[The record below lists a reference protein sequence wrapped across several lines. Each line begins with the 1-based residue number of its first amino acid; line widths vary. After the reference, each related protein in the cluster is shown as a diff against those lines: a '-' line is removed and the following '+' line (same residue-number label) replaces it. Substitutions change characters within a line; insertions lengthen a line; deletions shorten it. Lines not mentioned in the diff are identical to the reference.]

1 MNSRQRFLETMC
13 GGKPDHP
20 PLFMEGIRAEV
31 LRAWRTQGLPAH
43 RRLESLFHYD
53 AFEELSPEI
62 YPIPEISDW
71 SDKQMVL
78 KQLRQR
84 LDPDDPRRLPAGWS
98 GKLRGW
104 KNRQHPLFL
113 RIHQGILQ
121 SLGVQEWRRF
131 EEALLL
137 LVDDPEFV
145 RTVLGIQASFAAA
158 LAANLLRE
166 VDIDAVIFSEPIA
179 GMSGALISPHMYRQF
194 ALRSYTTIFDVLER
208 FEVPVVI
215 WRSYANPS
223 NLIPEIVRSRF
234 TAVWACETNPEV
246 IDYQRLRE
254 KFGPEIG
261 LIGGIDTD
269 VLRLGPGE
277 IRRAVEKVLPLIEQ
291 GRFIPLADG
300 RVREGIPYENY
311 ATYRR
316 VLEQLIIQSPGNSR

>member
-13 GGKPDHP
+13 GGRPDHP
-20 PLFMEGIRAEV
+20 PLFPEGIRAQV
-31 LRAWRTQGLPAH
+31 LRAWRTQGLPV
-43 RRLESLFHYD
+43 RQRLESLFYYD

-71 SDKQMVL
+71 SNKKGVL

-84 LDPDDPRRLPAGWS
+84 LDPDDPRRLPSGWAA
-98 GKLRGW
+98 KLRGW

-121 SLGVQEWRRF
+121 SLGVQGWQRF

-137 LVDDPEFV
+137 LVEDPEFV
-145 RTVLGIQASFAAA
+145 QAVLEIQASFAAA
-158 LAANLLRE
+158 LAANVLRK
-166 VDIDAVIFSEPIA
+166 VDIDAAIFSEPIA

-194 ALRSYTTIFDVLER
+194 ALRSYTPIFDVLER
-208 FEVPVVI
+208 FGVPVVI

-234 TAVWACETNPEV
+234 TAIWACETNPKV
-246 IDYQRLRE
+246 VDYQRLRE
-254 KFGPEIG
+254 RFGPKMG

-269 VLRLGPGE
+269 VLRLGPDE
-277 IRRAVEKVLPLIEQ
+277 IRRAVEGVLPLIQQ

-316 VLEQLIIQSPGNSR
+316 TLEELVIQSLGNS